1 MVSSNTCA
9 WLQRRNSSQPLLWRA
24 RIIRRLNLESL
35 LDTEWVTQ
43 VHHKPWF
50 CESGYI
56 LHRAKLGC
64 RIIIFCR
71 SSF

>member
-1 MVSSNTCA
+1 MVKSTTCA
-9 WLQRRNSSQPLLWRA
+9 WLQRRNNSQPLLWRA
-24 RIIRRLNLESL
+24 RIIRWLNLESL

-50 CESGYI
+50 CESRCI
-56 LHRAKLGC
+56 LHRAKFGC
-64 RIIIFCR
+64 NIIIFCK